1 MLPGVAVADKDRFK
15 EDTVIVHAGADPK
28 ANHGIVNPPVYHA
41 STILAPTLADLR
53 ARRARRFDK
62 GVYTYGRQGTPT
74 QAALEEAVAALE
86 GGYRCV
92 TVGSGLAAINVAILA
107 FVQSGDHVLMVDS
120 VYGPAR
126 RFCDAFLKRFG
137 VETTYYEPTI
147 GAGIAEL
154 MRPNTKVVYTESPG
168 SQTFEMQDIPAIAKA
183 AHAGGAAVVM
193 DNTWSGGLFFKPFAH
208 GVDVSVQAGTKY
220 VGGHSDLMLGTVT
233 TTEPLWTRVRQSAAD
248 LGAPSGPD
256 DAYLA
261 LRGLRTIRVRM
272 ERHHQTGLAL
282 ARWLA
287 TRPEVS
293 RVIHPALET
302 DPGYALWKRDFSG
315 ASGLFSF
322 VLKGPVPEAALAAML
337 DGLELYG
344 MGASWGGY
352 ESLIL
357 PQDPSHMRTAT
368 RWEES
373 GTLLRVHAGL
383 EDPADLIADL
393 ERGFERLRR
402 G

>member
-1 MLPGVAVADKDRFK
+1 MTDKDRFK
-15 EDTVIVHAGADPK
+15 EDTVIVHAGANPRE
-28 ANHGIVNPPVYHA
+28 NHGIVNPPVYHA

-62 GVYTYGRQGTPT
+62 GVFTYGRQGTPT

-92 TVGSGLAAINVAILA
+92 TVGSGLAAINAAILA

-137 VETTYYEPTI
+137 VETTYYAPTV
-147 GAGIAEL
+147 GAGLAEL

-168 SQTFEMQDIPAIAKA
+168 SQTFEMQDIPAIAQA
-183 AHAGGAAVVM
+183 AHGGGAAVIM
-193 DNTWSGGLFFKPFAH
+193 DNTWSGGLFYKPFAH

-220 VGGHSDLMLGTVT
+220 IGGHSDLMMGTVT
-233 TTEPLWTRVRQSAAD
+233 TTEALWTRVRQAVSD

-272 ERHHQTGLAL
+272 ERHHATGLAL

-302 DPGYALWKRDFSG
+302 DPGYALWRRDFTG

-322 VLKGPVPEAALAAML
+322 VLKPPVTEVQLAALL

-368 RWEES
+368 TWDEA
-373 GTLLRVHAGL
+373 GPLLRVHAGL
-383 EDPADLIADL
+383 EDPSDLIADL
-393 ERGFERLRR
+393 ERGFERLKN

>member
-1 MLPGVAVADKDRFK
+1 MADKDRFK
-15 EDTVIVHAGADPK
+15 EDTIIVHSGANPRE
-28 ANHGIVNPPVYHA
+28 NHGIVNPPVYHA

-53 ARRARRFDK
+53 SRRARRFEK

-137 VETTYYEPTI
+137 VETTYYDPTI

-154 MRPNTKVVYTESPG
+154 MRPNTRVVYTESPG
-168 SQTFEMQDIPAIAKA
+168 SQTFEVQDIPAIAKA
-183 AHAGGAAVVM
+183 AHAGGAAVIM
-193 DNTWSGGLFFKPFAH
+193 DNTWSGGLFFKPFTH

-220 VGGHSDLMLGTVT
+220 IGGHSDLMLGTVT
-233 TTEPLWTRVRQSAAD
+233 TTEELWTKVRQSAAD

-272 ERHHQTGLAL
+272 QRHHETGLAL
-282 ARWLA
+282 AHWLA

-302 DPGYALWKRDFSG
+302 DPGYGLWKRDFAG

-322 VLKGPVPEAALAAML
+322 VLKGPVAESALAAML

-368 RWEES
+368 KWDDP
-373 GTLLRVHAGL
+373 GVMLRVHAGL
-383 EDPADLIADL
+383 EDPSDLIADL
-393 ERGFERLRR
+393 EHGFERLKR